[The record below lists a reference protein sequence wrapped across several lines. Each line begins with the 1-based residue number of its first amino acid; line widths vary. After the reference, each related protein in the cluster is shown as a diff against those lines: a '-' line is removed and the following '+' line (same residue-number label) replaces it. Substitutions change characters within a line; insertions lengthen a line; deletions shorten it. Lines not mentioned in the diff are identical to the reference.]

1 MGEAY
6 VDPFVVFGCIVA
18 IGFLYIALAIGKA
31 VAAPFR
37 AIPWPGIL
45 GGNPFHAVAD
55 AIESAFVSPVNSAI
69 HATEGVLVH
78 FLSDMLNWLAIIIA
92 APILIVEGVSK
103 ALTYL
108 WGTALAPR
116 VHALE
121 ATFERDAQQ
130 AVTRASG
137 AASAGASAVAKAE
150 AYADS
155 VAAKTLSSAR
165 AYADKQAGSVY
176 ETVAATIIDLTS
188 HTIPALIAD
197 DLGAAGPI
205 GKAIAKAI
213 AGAVGAEGTELEQ
226 AIAGDLAAGGSIAR
240 AITHAVEGIAA
251 PAAPDAAA
259 AIAAALGAGGSIYNA
274 IHGAVSG
281 VVAAAGVTE
290 AQVEG
295 DIRVALAG
303 ITGAAGITPEEVTD
317 TIGAA
322 LALAL
327 APGGEIARAIAD
339 AIPTTLPGF
348 PPVSAPSVGDLA
360 IGLASVTALVGV
372 IASESGLENAS
383 CRAKVKNVC
392 QTDAAAFAD
401 LLGGLA
407 AIGFGFSLAEMV
419 EVAVPLIGVLE
430 PIMREAA

>member
-37 AIPWPGIL
+37 LVPWPGIL
-45 GGNPFHAVAD
+45 PGSNPFHAVAD
-55 AIESAFVSPVNSAI
+55 AIESAFVAPVNDAI

-92 APILIVEGVSK
+92 APILILEGVHK

-108 WGTALAPR
+108 WNTALAPR

-137 AASAGASAVAKAE
+137 AASAGAGAVAKAE

-155 VAAKTLSSAR
+155 IAAKTLTSAK
-165 AYADKQAGSVY
+165 AYAEKQAGSVY
-176 ETVAATIIDLTS
+176 DALAAGIIDLTS
-188 HTIPALIAD
+188 RTIPALIAA
-197 DLGAAGPI
+197 DLAAAGPI
-205 GKAIAKAI
+205 GKAIAKAV
-213 AGAVGAEGTELEQ
+213 AAAAGAEGTEIEQ

-240 AITHAVEGIAA
+240 TIAHAVEGVA
-251 PAAPDAAA
+251 PAAPDTAA
-259 AIAAALGAGGSIYNA
+259 AISAALAAGGSIYNA
-274 IHGAVSG
+274 IHSVVSG

-295 DIRVALAG
+295 DIRNALAG
-303 ITGAAGITPEEVTD
+303 ITGATGITPAEVTD

-322 LALAL
+322 LAVAL

-348 PPVSAPSVGDLA
+348 PPVSVPSVGDLA

-407 AIGFGFSLAEMV
+407 AVGFAFNLSELY
-419 EVAVPLIGVLE
+419 EVAEGLVGDLSGV
-430 PIMREAA
+430 IAQAA